1 VNLLLLI
8 AFGLMVSVLVLW
20 WRYGQPQADTG
31 AVQFTP
37 GGHIMTDL
45 LSDIR
50 TTEPINPSGMAPESA
65 DEPPHPDPLVVIG
78 FNPGEDAL
86 EISLPRD
93 DLAEAQ
99 RLRLAPVIQ
108 PDSRGGCVVSLG
120 GAPIARVL
128 CAVLTHADVLLVADQ
143 AA

>member
-20 WRYGQPQADTG
+20 WRYGQDRTDTG
-31 AVQFTP
+31 AWQFTP
-37 GGHIMTDL
+37 GGHTMTDL

-50 TTEPINPSGMAPESA
+50 TTDTAYPAVPSAQ
-65 DEPPHPDPLVVIG
+65 PDPLVVIG

-86 EISLPRD
+86 EISLPHD
-93 DLAEAQ
+93 DLAEAH
-99 RLRLAPVIQ
+99 RLRLSPVIH
-108 PDSRGGCVVSLG
+108 PDARGGCVVSLG